1 MNEMLKDYAETKV
14 YLLKQLVGLAEFRK
28 NDVVIETEDDIVHL
42 KALAE
47 TDNGKFQWGAQTQS
61 KILKECEK
69 IFKGGLLKV
78 YVNWGD

>member
-78 YVNWGD
+78 YVNWG

>member
-28 NDVVIETEDDIVHL
+28 NDVVIETEDGIVHL

-47 TDNGKFQWGAQTQS
+47 TENGKFQWGSKTQYN
-61 KILKECEK
+61 ILKECEK
-69 IFKGGLLKV
+69 IFKGGVLNV
-78 YVNWGD
+78 YINWQ